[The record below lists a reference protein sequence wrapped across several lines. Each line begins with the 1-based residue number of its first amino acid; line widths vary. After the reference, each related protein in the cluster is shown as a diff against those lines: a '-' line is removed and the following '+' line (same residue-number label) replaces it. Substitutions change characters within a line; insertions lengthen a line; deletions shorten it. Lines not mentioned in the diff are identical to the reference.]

1 MPFIVDAETAISE
14 EASASFDQPIPAG
27 HQANDVLIAI
37 VTQDGGGTTIAATG
51 WTEVGTQA
59 ANQAQRTAVFWKLA
73 ASSSEADFSATGA
86 NDDWVVTLIVVRGAN
101 TTAPFHKNDRT
112 NSADSSTAYLDSGT
126 VTTTENNCLIIHAW
140 GFDQVYK
147 LIISDPNELVVLGK
161 AVSLGCSQIVGYRN
175 QITAGATPVLRALC
189 EVATEGGVAITL
201 AISDANPS
209 DPQMGPDSREAYA
222 VFKRYGGITSAA
234 TSTAAFIRHDGVTW
248 DGATSLAATT
258 IDGTGVIN
266 IATFAETNAVLS
278 ESPWGAFT
286 GLSCT
291 GSAIDNDGRWV
302 GNSHA
307 CSSTDMR
314 GKIFALQIQLNV
326 VTPSRFG
333 PKGVIVV
340 FQDGSGNWVAHRV
353 SRRAG
358 MAGSVIYS
366 TFVDLEGYTPLDSSG
381 TMDWSNVVRVGYL
394 LHKRTTATAVMILYI
409 KHAALLSH
417 STLVDG
423 SAAAPCNPAFGDRL
437 LNGWG
442 GYLLSPL
449 QGLGQAL
456 WKSRL
461 RYGDGSRK
469 TYVGSSATSLEF
481 PQAAGLSIRRRFWRV
496 PVSSA
501 AAGLVVRASA
511 NDTINMTNCLHVT
524 DTKQAFLIDPTSS
537 ASATYNFSGSVNIG
551 WEVTNGVA
559 GVVFNSATF
568 RTCNGIFLTGGG
580 MDGCTIRDS
589 ATSPAVTADD
599 PSDIVDCRFISA
611 GTGHAIELTTPGS
624 YDFDGNTFSG
634 YGADGTT
641 DAAIY
646 NNSGGLVTLTINGGG
661 DVPTVRNGAGAS
673 TTILTSQVSFTV
685 TVADEAGDP
694 VENARVYARAADG
707 TGSLPFEEAC
717 TVTRAASNAVV
728 AHTAHGLVT
737 GDYVRMTGVG
747 DDAYNGVFQVTR
759 VDDNEYT
766 YPVSGTPPASPG
778 GSPLATGVLLYGLT
792 NAGGQI
798 TVSRSYSGAQPMFVR
813 VRGDT
818 APTVY
823 DTSTATGTISIT
835 AGLSLNVTLISDE

>member
-1 MPFIVDAETAISE
+1 MAFIVDAETAIDE
-14 EASASFDQPIPAG
+14 EVSASFDQPIPAG

-86 NDDWVVTLIVVRGAN
+86 NDNWVVTLIVVRGAN
-101 TTAPFHKNDRT
+101 TTTPFHKNDRT

-161 AVSLGCSQIVGYRN
+161 AVSPGCSQIVGYRN

-189 EVATEGGVAITL
+189 EAATEGGVAITL

-209 DPQMGPDSREAYA
+209 DPQMGPDSREAYT
-222 VFKRYGGITSAA
+222 VFKRYGGVTSAA
-234 TSTAAFIRHDGVTW
+234 PSAAAFIRHDGVTW
-248 DGATSLAATT
+248 DGATSLAAAT
-258 IDGTGVIN
+258 IDGTGVID

-366 TFVDLEGYTPLDSSG
+366 TFVDLEGYTPLDASG

-409 KHAALLSH
+409 KHAALLSR

-469 TYVGSSATSLEF
+469 TYAGSSAISLEF
-481 PQAAGLSIRRRFWRV
+481 PQAADLSIRRRFWRV

-568 RTCNGIFLTGGG
+568 RTCHGISLLGGG
-580 MDGCTIRDS
+580 MDGCAILES
-589 ATSPAVTADD
+589 QVSPAVTTSN
-599 PSDIVDCRFISA
+599 PGNITNCRFVSGA
-611 GTGHAIELTTPGS
+611 SGHAIEITTPGTYS
-624 YDFDGNTFSG
+624 FVGNTFTG
-634 YGADGTT
+634 FGADGTT
-641 DAAIY
+641 DASIY
-646 NNSGGLVTLTINGGG
+646 NNSGGAVTLNLGAG
-661 DVPTVRNGAGAS
+661 DSTPTVRNGAGAS
-673 TTILTSQVSFTV
+673 TSVVSGQVEVLV
-685 TVADEAGDP
+685 TVIDEALAP
-694 VENARVYARAADG
+694 IENIRVYVVASDG
-707 TGSLPFEEAC
+707 TGPLPFEDV
-717 TVTRAASNAVV
+717 VTITRSGSTATV
-728 AHTAHGLVT
+728 AHTAHGLIT
-737 GDYVRMTGVG
+737 GDKVRIEHANEVE
-747 DDAYNGVFQVTR
+747 YNGVFTVT
-759 VDDNEYT
+759 VTTANAYEYT
-766 YPVSGTPPASPG
+766 VSGAPATPATG
-778 GSPLATGVLLYGLT
+778 TILATGVLIYGLT
-792 NAGGQI
+792 DANGEIA
-798 TVSRSYSGAQPMFVR
+798 VSRSFSGAQPVTCRARSISGVTTYAPAIFV
-813 VRGDT
+813 G
-818 APTVY
+818 TV
-823 DTSTATGTISIT
+823 SAT
-835 AGLSLNVTLISDE
+835 AGFSPVVTLISDA